1 MKLALLHNMNLENNI
16 EYKQTIDSLIA
27 IKPNTEMYYIEAV
40 NSFPE
45 IKDKIEY
52 IDKAIAIYPNDY
64 SLYRKKGDFMA
75 DYYNSLINKE
85 ESDIA
90 PNAITTCYLTSIKLD
105 GSIFNKAWVNLCDWY
120 SHLYKK
126 ENEKKKEEILS
137 LLKKYKEQNEYHPN
151 YLKVCH
157 RYSNMIN
164 EKIDKLLINGY
175 SFAKQ
180 TDDPTWVESTVLI
193 LLDYFEEKDQKNELT
208 KFMEE
213 FEKEYNPSYDYL
225 LKKATIFAKKF
236 DNIAES
242 RLTR

>member
-1 MKLALLHNMNLENNI
+1 M
-16 EYKQTIDSLIA
+16 TIA
-27 IKPNTEMYYIEAV
+27 YIE
-40 NSFPE
+40 
-45 IKDKIEY
+45 
-52 IDKAIAIYPNDY
+52 
-64 SLYRKKGDFMA
+64 KKGDFMA

-164 EKIDKLLINGY
+164 EKID
-175 SFAKQ
+175 
-180 TDDPTWVESTVLI
+180 
-193 LLDYFEEKDQKNELT
+193 
-208 KFMEE
+208 
-213 FEKEYNPSYDYL
+213 
-225 LKKATIFAKKF
+225 
-236 DNIAES
+236 
-242 RLTR
+242 

>member
-151 YLKVCH
+151 FLKVCH
-157 RYSNMIN
+157 R
-164 EKIDKLLINGY
+164 
-175 SFAKQ
+175 
-180 TDDPTWVESTVLI
+180 
-193 LLDYFEEKDQKNELT
+193 
-208 KFMEE
+208 
-213 FEKEYNPSYDYL
+213 
-225 LKKATIFAKKF
+225 
-236 DNIAES
+236 
-242 RLTR
+242 